1 MLLLITC
8 RETLEGA
15 FQLPNATDLHIFLGN
30 FKKVVLRERALRSLS
45 RTHPTPS
52 PERAMHA
59 GRASDLRRGASPT
72 HC

>member
-15 FQLPNATDLHIFLGN
+15 FQLPNATDLPIFVGT
-30 FKKVVLRERALRSLS
+30 FKKKFLRGRALRSPY
-45 RTHPTPS
+45 RAHPAPS

-59 GRASDLRRGASPT
+59 GRASGLRHEASPT